1 MNLLPSGAFVYRL
14 GHGPLKA
21 ERRVRFPYALPICK
35 TNPDAVLTRRANALR
50 HSFISYRV
58 AVTKDV
64 PKVSLEAGD
73 SPKMIDSN
81 YRELVTDRAAHRWFS
96 IAPGEEV
103 NIHKSVYRPR

>member
-1 MNLLPSGAFVYRL
+1 
-14 GHGPLKA
+14 
-21 ERRVRFPYALPICK
+21 
-35 TNPDAVLTRRANALR
+35 
-50 HSFISYRV
+50 V